1 MALHTRA
8 VPKDDGGKHR
18 EEWIESWTTIM
29 YMQLTLPIGQRRSTG
44 YIVYIKIGDNNLI
57 LTQNKTAQGWGIK
70 GVQSAFVPFNFPSVS
85 SLKKVSTSSRD
96 FQGIEGVLL
105 PA

>member
-1 MALHTRA
+1 MDRKLDNDYVYAVNATYWTEEVNRLHCIH
-8 VPKDDGGKHR
+8 K
-18 EEWIESWTTIM
+18 
-29 YMQLTLPIGQRRSTG
+29 
-44 YIVYIKIGDNNLI
+44 NNLI
-57 LTQNKTAQGWGIK
+57 LTQNKTAQGWGIE

-85 SLKKVSTSSRD
+85 SLKTVSTSSRD